1 MKTLTARPKLLK
13 QANLSLI
20 RNVIKNKRT
29 ATRAEIVNATKISST
44 TVRTLLS
51 EMMESGE
58 IESIGYDE
66 SSGGRKAERYR
77 FKPDKYYSVAFC
89 ITDNQIHSLLINVS
103 GEILEVSELNILDS
117 GLEETIIAFLD
128 KIILQKEIKSIGI
141 GVPGVIEGGGY
152 WRKNRHNDELYKVDI
167 GDKIFKK
174 YNIPVVLENDLNATT
189 IGFGWCYQ
197 NHYSTEAV
205 ENLNMAYLHFEKGC
219 VSAGFIA
226 GGQIIRGCNNF
237 AGELGLL
244 LMDNERL
251 LDECMAEP
259 IGESQYM
266 NLMVKIISW
275 VCGILNPKFVALSG
289 PDLRKETIGAISDI
303 LYSQLPKRMF
313 AEILYSPDVWHDYHD
328 GMAYLTAKKM
338 FDEVQFRKE

>member
-1 MKTLTARPKLLK
+1 MNKLTARPKLLK

-20 RNVIKNKRT
+20 RNVIKDKKT
-29 ATRAEIVNATKISST
+29 ATRAEIANETKISST

-89 ITDNQIHSLLINVS
+89 ITDTQIHSLLINVC
-103 GEILEVSELNILDS
+103 GEILDMIELNMTNS
-117 GLEETIIAFLD
+117 GMEQTIMLFLD
-128 KIILQKEIKSIGI
+128 EMMIQKEIKSIGI
-141 GVPGVIEGGGY
+141 GIPGAIEGGGY
-152 WRKNRHNDELYKVDI
+152 WKKNRHNDELYKVNI
-167 GDKIFKK
+167 GDKIFNK
-174 YNIPVVLENDLNATT
+174 YNIPVVMENDINATT
-189 IGFGWCYQ
+189 IGFCRCYQ
-197 NHYSTEAV
+197 QHYAKEPI
-205 ENLNMAYLHFEKGC
+205 ENLNMAYIHFEKGC

-226 GGQIIRGCNNF
+226 GGQIIRGYNNF

-244 LMDNERL
+244 PMDNDKL

-259 IGESQYM
+259 MNESQYI
-266 NLMVKIISW
+266 NLVSKIISW
-275 VCGILNPKFVALSG
+275 VCGILNPKYVALSG
-289 PDLRKETIGAISDI
+289 PDLRKEMIGAISDE
-303 LYSQLPKRMF
+303 LYSQLPTYMF
-313 AEILYSPDVWHDYHD
+313 AEILYSPDVWNDYHD

-338 FDEVQFRKE
+338 FNEVQFRKE